1 MKIDFYYWGNMCP
14 ITTEILN
21 LMSEYKDKID
31 IHMYDISDDSL
42 ACKINK
48 IFFPF
53 LTVLNDANRYYSP
66 ISRKFMEEVVIGILP
81 EEKPFIPNL
90 GTEMISKTIKPIT
103 KDSYIV
109 ASQCTSRKNCLG
121 CAGKIEMYNSFNE
134 EIYGFMNV
142 SENKLLGGAEFVPSK
157 LVPYDIPKNEN
168 TAFITCVYLSNKEYD
183 YKSAPL
189 QALENYLKN
198 NYKKVVV
205 ISDEIGVCPNGNLDF
220 FLKNN
225 YTDEGVIFED
235 SYCKLHLMS
244 KVLLYKATEMSQ

>member
-1 MKIDFYYWGNMCP
+1 
-14 ITTEILN
+14 
-21 LMSEYKDKID
+21 
-31 IHMYDISDDSL
+31 
-42 ACKINK
+42 
-48 IFFPF
+48 
-53 LTVLNDANRYYSP
+53 
-66 ISRKFMEEVVIGILP
+66 
-81 EEKPFIPNL
+81 
-90 GTEMISKTIKPIT
+90 
-103 KDSYIV
+103 
-109 ASQCTSRKNCLG
+109 
-121 CAGKIEMYNSFNE
+121 
-134 EIYGFMNV
+134 MNV

-244 KVLLYKATEMSQ
+244 KVL